1 MSAFKQQIMSAMQP
15 LAHATAAVAMRAYQR
30 NQFDFLGLAAPARRA
45 ASMPLIKGLEVKSA
59 AHLMIEANALWDLP
73 QREYQ
78 YIAVDLLARHVKH
91 LSGQDI
97 PALLALAQQKPWWDT
112 VDGLV
117 KVIGAIVKAD
127 KALQSQMDAAL
138 LHDDFWLRRIAM
150 LHQLAWKGETDV
162 ERLKAYAKQ
171 LAPES
176 EFFIRKAIGWA
187 LREYAWHDP
196 ASMRVFLIQMGDTLS
211 PLSRREAGKHL

>member
-1 MSAFKQQIMSAMQP
+1 MTSFQEHIRSAMQP
-15 LAHATAAVAMRAYQR
+15 LANDAAAIAMRAYQR
-30 NQFDFLGLAAPARRA
+30 DQFEFLGVAAPARRA
-45 ASMPLIKGLEVKSA
+45 ATMPLIKELKPVSAKSLIA
-59 AHLMIEANALWDLP
+59 EAQGLWDLP

-78 YIAVDLLARHVKH
+78 YIAVDLLARHVKI
-91 LSGQDI
+91 LSGEDI
-97 PALLALAQQKPWWDT
+97 PALLHLALQKSWWDT

-117 KVIGAIVKAD
+117 KVVGAIVKAD
-127 KALQSQMDAAL
+127 KAQQSQMDAAL
-138 LHDDFWLRRIAM
+138 LHDDFWIRRIAM

-162 ERLKAYAKQ
+162 ARLKAYAKQ

-187 LREYAWHDP
+187 LREYAWHDSTCIR
-196 ASMRVFLIQMGDTLS
+196 ALLAEMGDTLS